1 MESTPEPQKAKN
13 WVGVGAA
20 LAAIVLIVIIAFFA
34 LPNLLSLT
42 SIITAENT
50 TSTYTLT
57 HGSTI
62 SGSTTNG
69 SSIEITYPP
78 NYDDIA
84 NYALSI
90 INQNRTTAAGLSS
103 VTLSPIPS
111 GQQHAD
117 SMLQYD
123 YFSHWDTQ
131 GYKPYMRYTLLNG
144 TGYVEENVAYEYTSL
159 PSFVTVQSVE
169 KAINDLQWQMMYNDS
184 ACCNNGHRDNILSP
198 FHNRVSIG
206 IAYDSTHVY
215 FVEDFENYYFNVKM
229 PLQTQSGS
237 IVLEG
242 NTSQSLSPSSVLI
255 FYDTIPRAL
264 SAQTLNSVYDGPYT
278 PGTFVGGAV
287 PPCNTL
293 LGGCPQ
299 FSSGITVRATTWTVT
314 SANLDIQ
321 FSLAPFVQR
330 SGNGVY
336 TITLVQGDQSNPDYL
351 TSISI
356 FVSS

>member
-1 MESTPEPQKAKN
+1 MEPTPEPQKSNN
-13 WVGVGAA
+13 WAGAGVA
-20 LAAIVLIVIIAFFA
+20 LLAIVLIVIIAFFS

-42 SIITAENT
+42 SIITPGNS

-57 HGSTI
+57 YSTL
-62 SGSTTNG
+62 SGTAANE
-69 SSIEITYPP
+69 SSIEITYPSAY
-78 NYDDIA
+78 NILA

-90 INQNRTTAAGLSS
+90 INQNRTASGLSNL
-103 VTLSPIPS
+103 TLSPIPS

-117 SMLQYD
+117 SMLRYD

-131 GYKPYMRYTLLNG
+131 GYKPYIRYTLLNG

-169 KAINDLQWQMMYNDS
+169 KAMNDLQWQMMYNDS
-184 ACCNNGHRDNILSP
+184 TCCNNGHRDNILSS

-215 FVEDFENYYFNVKM
+215 FVEDFENYYINMTTPV
-229 PLQTQSGS
+229 QAQSGS
-237 IVLEG
+237 VVLEG
-242 NTSQSLSPSSVLI
+242 NTFESLNPSSILI
-255 FYDTIPRAL
+255 FYDAIPQPL
-264 SAQTLNSVYDGPYT
+264 SAQTLNTVYNGPYT
-278 PGTFVGGAV
+278 PGTFVGGV
-287 PPCNTL
+287 TPPCNL
-293 LGGCPQ
+293 ILGGCSQ
-299 FSSGITVRATTWTVT
+299 FSSGVTVRATTWKVN
-314 SANLDIQ
+314 SASLDIQ
-321 FSLAPFVQR
+321 FSLVPFIQK

-336 TITLVQGDQSNPDYL
+336 TVTLVQGEQNNPDFL